1 MSAPSYQVLEAA
13 RDQADMT
20 FDELWLA
27 YYALGGV
34 MTPEVLRSYLSGGPT
49 LWIDYDVLAQAIN
62 EKFVERGGNHPVPYS
77 EDLS

>member
-1 MSAPSYQVLEAA
+1 VSVADYQVLEAA

-34 MTPEVLRSYLSGGPT
+34 MIPDVLRAFLSGGPT

-62 EKFVERGGNHPVPYS
+62 EKFVELGGNHPVPYR
-77 EDLS
+77 EDLT